1 MDIGSTEQGS
11 RCGIECRKH
20 RRTTRS
26 EWRKWTASLFL
37 TLAACTG
44 VPSLQAQTSRQPI
57 EAEVVAFTAH
67 GFQPPKIT
75 RKPGQFQL
83 CLNNTTKLPSL
94 TFSLDDGQSQFMP
107 STAKLGPT
115 VAFGYRQV
123 LTLGVGTYTVRLKEL
138 PSYTMTI
145 VISPSGK

>member
-1 MDIGSTEQGS
+1 MNIGTTEQAS
-11 RCGIECRKH
+11 RFGTRCDEN
-20 RRTTRS
+20 RRTTRA
-26 EWRKWTASLFL
+26 EWRQWTAALFL
-37 TLAACTG
+37 TLAACTN

-123 LTLGVGTYTVRLKEL
+123 LTLGVGTYTVRIKEL
-138 PSYTMTI
+138 PKYTMTI